1 MKMNVKFDI
10 IFMNNASK
18 KVKILQKQ
26 ENVSE
31 DKDYLCFENVELD
44 LPDGEYTYAVICN
57 ERIDVRYDVKND
69 LLETVVL
76 TDEGNVPLKV
86 LRPFTGLLLVKN
98 ENKKTLFYN
107 PKREDGVY
115 TQNLTIFY
123 YNEQIN
129 RHNNKDNKENEE
141 QIYG

>member
-1 MKMNVKFDI
+1 MNMNFDI
-10 IFMNNASK
+10 IFVNNASK

-31 DKDYLCFENVELD
+31 DKDYLLFENVELD
-44 LPDGEYTYAVICN
+44 LPDGEYTYAAIYN
-57 ERIDVRYDVKND
+57 ARDDVRYDVKND
-69 LLETVVL
+69 LLETIVL

-86 LRPFTGLLLVKN
+86 LRPFTGLLMVKN
-98 ENKKTLFYN
+98 EGKKTLFYN

-123 YNEQIN
+123 YNE
-129 RHNNKDNKENEE
+129 
-141 QIYG
+141 

>member
-1 MKMNVKFDI
+1 MKMNFDI
-10 IFMNNASK
+10 IFVNNASK

-44 LPDGEYTYAVICN
+44 LPDGEYTYAAIYN
-57 ERIDVRYDVKND
+57 ARDDVRYDVKND
-69 LLETVVL
+69 LLETVAM

-86 LRPFTGLLLVKN
+86 LRPLMGLLMVKN

-115 TQNLTIFY
+115 AQNLTIFY
-123 YNEQIN
+123 YNE
-129 RHNNKDNKENEE
+129 
-141 QIYG
+141 

>member
-1 MKMNVKFDI
+1 MKMKFDI

-31 DKDYLCFENVELD
+31 DKDCLRFENVELD
-44 LPDGEYTYAVICN
+44 LPDGEYTYAAIFN
-57 ERIDVRYDVKND
+57 ARDYVRYDVKNN
-69 LLETVVL
+69 LLETIVM
-76 TDEGNVPLKV
+76 TGEWNIPLKV
-86 LRPFTGLLLVKN
+86 LRPLTGLLMVKN

-107 PKREDGVY
+107 PTRKDGVY

-123 YNEQIN
+123 YNE
-129 RHNNKDNKENEE
+129 
-141 QIYG
+141 

>member
-1 MKMNVKFDI
+1 MKMKFDI

-31 DKDYLCFENVELD
+31 DKDYLCFENVALD

-69 LLETVVL
+69 LLETVVM
-76 TDEGNVPLKV
+76 TDEGNVPLRV
-86 LRPFTGLLLVKN
+86 LRPFTGLLMVKN
-98 ENKKTLFYN
+98 EGKKTLFYN

-123 YNEQIN
+123 YNE
-129 RHNNKDNKENEE
+129 
-141 QIYG
+141 

>member
-1 MKMNVKFDI
+1 MKFDI

-31 DKDYLCFENVELD
+31 DKDYLCFENVALD

-69 LLETVVL
+69 LLETVVM
-76 TDEGNVPLKV
+76 TDEGNVPLRV
-86 LRPFTGLLLVKN
+86 LRPFTGLLMVKN
-98 ENKKTLFYN
+98 EGKKTLFYN
-107 PKREDGVY
+107 PKKEDGVY

-123 YNEQIN
+123 YNE
-129 RHNNKDNKENEE
+129 
-141 QIYG
+141 

>member
-1 MKMNVKFDI
+1 MKMNFDI
-10 IFMNNASK
+10 IFVNNASK

-44 LPDGEYTYAVICN
+44 LPDGEYTYAAIYN
-57 ERIDVRYDVKND
+57 ARDDVRYDVKND
-69 LLETVVL
+69 LLETIVL

-86 LRPFTGLLLVKN
+86 LRPLMGLLMAKN

-115 TQNLTIFY
+115 AQNLTIFY
-123 YNEQIN
+123 YNE
-129 RHNNKDNKENEE
+129 
-141 QIYG
+141 

>member
-1 MKMNVKFDI
+1 MKMNFDI
-10 IFMNNASK
+10 IFVNNASK

-31 DKDYLCFENVELD
+31 DKDCLRFENVELD

-69 LLETVVL
+69 LLETIVI
-76 TDEGNVPLKV
+76 TNKGNVPLRV
-86 LRPFTGLLLVKN
+86 LRPFTGLLMVKN
-98 ENKKTLFYN
+98 EGKKTLFYN
-107 PKREDGVY
+107 PTREDGVY

-123 YNEQIN
+123 YNE
-129 RHNNKDNKENEE
+129 
-141 QIYG
+141 

>member
-1 MKMNVKFDI
+1 MEMKMKFDI

-44 LPDGEYTYAVICN
+44 LPDGEYTYAAICN
-57 ERIDVRYDVKND
+57 ARDDVRYDVKND
-69 LLETVVL
+69 LLETIVM

-86 LRPFTGLLLVKN
+86 LRPLTGLLMVKN

-107 PKREDGVY
+107 PKRKDGVY

-123 YNEQIN
+123 YNE
-129 RHNNKDNKENEE
+129 
-141 QIYG
+141 

>member
-1 MKMNVKFDI
+1 MKMKFDI
-10 IFMNNASK
+10 IFVNNASK

-44 LPDGEYTYAVICN
+44 LPDGEYTYAVINN

-76 TDEGNVPLKV
+76 TDEGNVPLRV
-86 LRPFTGLLLVKN
+86 LRPFTGLLMVKN
-98 ENKKTLFYN
+98 EGKKTLFYN
-107 PKREDGVY
+107 PKKEDGVY

-123 YNEQIN
+123 YNE
-129 RHNNKDNKENEE
+129 
-141 QIYG
+141 

>member
-1 MKMNVKFDI
+1 MKMKFDI
-10 IFMNNASK
+10 IFVNNASK

-31 DKDYLCFENVELD
+31 DKDYLLFENVELD
-44 LPDGEYTYAVICN
+44 LPDGEYTYAAIFN
-57 ERIDVRYDVKND
+57 ARYDVRYDVKND

-76 TDEGNVPLKV
+76 TGERNVPLKV
-86 LRPFTGLLLVKN
+86 LRPLTGLLMVKN

-107 PKREDGVY
+107 PKKEDGVY

-123 YNEQIN
+123 YNE
-129 RHNNKDNKENEE
+129 
-141 QIYG
+141 

>member
-1 MKMNVKFDI
+1 MKMNFDI
-10 IFMNNASK
+10 IFVNNASK

-69 LLETVVL
+69 LLETVVM
-76 TDEGNVPLKV
+76 TGEGNVPLKV
-86 LRPFTGLLLVKN
+86 LRPLMGLLMVKN

-115 TQNLTIFY
+115 AQNLTIFY
-123 YNEQIN
+123 YNE
-129 RHNNKDNKENEE
+129 
-141 QIYG
+141 

>member
-1 MKMNVKFDI
+1 MKMKFDI

-31 DKDYLCFENVELD
+31 DKECLRFENVELD
-44 LPDGEYTYAVICN
+44 LPDGEYTYAAICN

-69 LLETVVL
+69 LLETIVM

-86 LRPFTGLLLVKN
+86 LRPFTGLLMVENK
-98 ENKKTLFYN
+98 NKKTLFYN
-107 PKREDGVY
+107 PTREDGVY
-115 TQNLTIFY
+115 TQNLNIFY
-123 YNEQIN
+123 YNDFYTIL
-129 RHNNKDNKENEE
+129 
-141 QIYG
+141 

>member
-1 MKMNVKFDI
+1 MKFDI

-44 LPDGEYTYAVICN
+44 LPDGEYTYAAIFN
-57 ERIDVRYDVKND
+57 ARDNVRYDVKND
-69 LLETVVL
+69 LLETIVM
-76 TDEGNVPLKV
+76 TGEWNIPLKV
-86 LRPFTGLLLVKN
+86 LRPLTGLLMVKN

-115 TQNLTIFY
+115 AQNLTIFY
-123 YNEQIN
+123 YNE
-129 RHNNKDNKENEE
+129 
-141 QIYG
+141 

>member
-1 MKMNVKFDI
+1 MKMKFDI

-31 DKDYLCFENVELD
+31 DEDYLCFENVELD

-69 LLETVVL
+69 LLETVVM
-76 TDEGNVPLKV
+76 TDDGNVPLKV
-86 LRPFTGLLLVKN
+86 LRPFTGLLMVKN
-98 ENKKTLFYN
+98 EGKKTLFYN
-107 PKREDGVY
+107 PKKEDGVY
-115 TQNLTIFY
+115 AQNLTIFY
-123 YNEQIN
+123 YNE
-129 RHNNKDNKENEE
+129 
-141 QIYG
+141 

>member
-1 MKMNVKFDI
+1 MKMNFDI
-10 IFMNNASK
+10 IFVNNASK

-57 ERIDVRYDVKND
+57 ARDDVRYDVKND
-69 LLETVVL
+69 LLETIVL

-86 LRPFTGLLLVKN
+86 LRPLMGLLMVKN
-98 ENKKTLFYN
+98 EGKKTLFYN
-107 PKREDGVY
+107 PQKEDGVY
-115 TQNLTIFY
+115 AQNLTIFY
-123 YNEQIN
+123 YNE
-129 RHNNKDNKENEE
+129 
-141 QIYG
+141 

>member
-1 MKMNVKFDI
+1 MKMKFDI

-31 DKDYLCFENVELD
+31 DKECLRFENVELD
-44 LPDGEYTYAVICN
+44 LPDGEYTYAAICN

-69 LLETVVL
+69 LLETIVM

-86 LRPFTGLLLVKN
+86 LRPCTGLLMVENK
-98 ENKKTLFYN
+98 NKKTLFYN
-107 PKREDGVY
+107 PTREDGVY
-115 TQNLTIFY
+115 TQNLNIFY
-123 YNEQIN
+123 YNDFYTIL
-129 RHNNKDNKENEE
+129 
-141 QIYG
+141 

>member
-1 MKMNVKFDI
+1 MKMKFDI
-10 IFMNNASK
+10 IFVNNASK

-76 TDEGNVPLKV
+76 TDEGNVPLRV
-86 LRPFTGLLLVKN
+86 LRPFTGLLMVKN

-107 PKREDGVY
+107 PKRKDGVY

-123 YNEQIN
+123 YNE
-129 RHNNKDNKENEE
+129 
-141 QIYG
+141 